1 MNSLTLYDVEAKL
14 AELLAIEASIM
25 EDTEILEG
33 DRSLA
38 LADIDREIEEYF
50 AREVKKVDNIA
61 LAIRTYQ
68 FAADEAAK
76 EAERIRQR
84 ALRLQATADRIKA
97 STLSALAAHGIK
109 RVETPTN
116 VLRIQGNGGLAPLVI
131 DDPAKLPAGLKVA
144 TMKVTGDALA
154 WLRMYFETKPGH
166 VHPLLTMA
174 IERAEHTL
182 EPDNERIRAAIA
194 QGEEVPAHLGERGSH
209 LRLG

>member
-1 MNSLTLYDVEAKL
+1 MTTSPSSALTLYDIESKL

-25 EDTEILEG
+25 EDTEIHEG

-38 LADIDREIEEYF
+38 LAAVDREIEEYF

-68 FAADEAAK
+68 AAADEAGK

-97 STLSALAAHGIK
+97 STLSALAGHGIK

-131 DDPAKLPAGLKVA
+131 DDPAKLPARLTTVEVTIDAELWDHFKA
-144 TMKVTGDALA
+144 TVYADAFNQ
-154 WLRMYFETKPGH
+154 RKRVRETLP
-166 VHPLLTMA
+166 T
-174 IERAEHTL
+174 
-182 EPDNERIRAAIA
+182 PDNERIRAAIA
-194 QGEEVPAHLGERGSH
+194 EGEEVSAHLGERGVH